1 MTPIRRLSLVLL
13 LALLGGCAGRGDT
26 RADIHADGAAS
37 DTSVAVSTAVTTEP
51 GALAPVT
58 AEPGSVAVGADPADH
73 GLSSFEALDP
83 WQGYNRK
90 AHAFNMT
97 LDRIILRPIAKGYAT
112 VTPTVVRT
120 GVSNF
125 FGNLQQPVS
134 TLNLLLQGKG
144 KDAGKSLGRFLL
156 NLTLGLGGL
165 LDVATQAGIPDYSKD
180 FGQTFAAWG
189 WGESRYLV
197 LPIFGPGTV
206 RDGLGKG
213 VNTTVSPI
221 SWFAEKNGAEYSVLY
236 GVDARAR
243 ALPAEA
249 FLKGAPDEYLLIRDA
264 YLQRRRCQ
272 VTDCSEDVPDYLN
285 PDYEFEIPDFDTL
298 RR

>member
-1 MTPIRRLSLVLL
+1 MSALPRYSLILL
-13 LALLGGCAGRGDT
+13 LALLTACANNGGT
-26 RADIHADGAAS
+26 RADAPPPAASAAVAQADGAAADDATVS
-37 DTSVAVSTAVTTEP
+37 D
-51 GALAPVT
+51 GA
-58 AEPGSVAVGADPADH
+58 GHD
-73 GLSSFEALDP
+73 LSSFEALDP
-83 WQGYNRK
+83 WQPFNRK
-90 AHAFNMT
+90 AHAFNSV
-97 LDRIILRPIAKGYAT
+97 LDKVILRPVAKGYAT
-112 VTPTVVRT
+112 VTPKIVRK

-125 FGNLQQPVS
+125 FGNLQQPVT
-134 TLNLLLQGKG
+134 TLNLLLQGHG
-144 KDAGKSLGRFLL
+144 KDAGKSFGRFLI
-156 NLTLGLGGL
+156 NLTLGLGGI
-165 LDVATQAGIPDYSKD
+165 LDPATDAGIPYYDQD

-189 WGESRYLV
+189 WKDSRYLV

-221 SWFAEKNGAEYSVLY
+221 SWFAEENGAEYSVLY
-236 GVDARAR
+236 GVDARAS

-272 VTDCSEDVPDYLN
+272 VSDCSEDVPDYLN

>member
-1 MTPIRRLSLVLL
+1 MTLIRRSASLALV
-13 LALLGGCAGRGDT
+13 LALLAGCAGNGGT
-26 RADIHADGAAS
+26 RADVPAAPGTPAAVAQAQDSPAGAVAAADSGN
-37 DTSVAVSTAVTTEP
+37 
-51 GALAPVT
+51 
-58 AEPGSVAVGADPADH
+58 H

-83 WQGYNRK
+83 WQPFNRK
-90 AHAFNMT
+90 AHAFNSV
-97 LDRIILRPIAKGYAT
+97 LDKIILRPVAKGYAT
-112 VTPTVVRT
+112 VTPKIVRK

-125 FGNLQQPVS
+125 FGNLQQPVT
-134 TLNLLLQGKG
+134 TLNLLLQGHG
-144 KDAGKSLGRFLL
+144 KDAGKSFGRFLM
-156 NLTLGLGGL
+156 NLTLGLGGI
-165 LDVATQAGIPDYSKD
+165 LDPATDAGIPYYDQD
-180 FGQTFAAWG
+180 FGQTFAVWG
-189 WGESRYLV
+189 WEDSRYLV

-221 SWFAEKNGAEYSVLY
+221 SWFAEENGAEYSILY
-236 GVDARAR
+236 GVDARAS

-272 VTDCSEDVPDYLN
+272 VSDCSEDVPDYLN

>member
-1 MTPIRRLSLVLL
+1 MSPSPRYALLLLLVLL
-13 LALLGGCAGRGDT
+13 TGCAGKGGT
-26 RADIHADGAAS
+26 RADAPPATPDAAASAEASPDGAAA
-37 DTSVAVSTAVTTEP
+37 VAQS
-51 GALAPVT
+51 
-58 AEPGSVAVGADPADH
+58 ADH
-73 GLSSFEALDP
+73 DLSSFESLDP
-83 WQGYNRK
+83 WQPFNRK
-90 AHAFNMT
+90 MHAFNST
-97 LDRIILRPIAKGYAT
+97 LDRILLRPVAKGYAT
-112 VTPTVVRT
+112 VTPSVIRK

-125 FGNLQQPVS
+125 FGNLQQPIT
-134 TLNLLLQGKG
+134 TLNLLLQGDV

-156 NLTLGLGGL
+156 NLTLGLGGI
-165 LDVATQAGIPDYSKD
+165 LDPATDAGIPYYDKD
-180 FGQTFAAWG
+180 FGQTFAVWG
-189 WGESRYLV
+189 WKESRYLV

-221 SWFAEKNGAEYSVLY
+221 SWWAEKNGAEYSVLY
-236 GVDARAR
+236 GIDARAN

-249 FLKGAPDEYLLIRDA
+249 FLRGASDEYLLIRDA

-272 VTDCSEDVPDYLN
+272 VVDCSEDVPDYLN

>member
-1 MTPIRRLSLVLL
+1 MTSIRRVPLLLLLVLL
-13 LALLGGCAGRGDT
+13 AGCAGRGGT
-26 RADIHADGAAS
+26 RADAATAP
-37 DTSVAVSTAVTTEP
+37 DTPAAAVQAQESTA
-51 GALAPVT
+51 GLAT
-58 AEPGSVAVGADPADH
+58 SAEAGQH
-73 GLSSFEALDP
+73 LSSFEELDP
-83 WQGYNRK
+83 WQGFNRK
-90 AHAFNMT
+90 SHAFNST
-97 LDRIILRPIAKGYAT
+97 LDRIILRPVAKGYAA
-112 VTPTVVRT
+112 VTPRVVRK

-125 FGNLQQPVS
+125 FGNLQQPIT
-134 TLNLLLQGKG
+134 TLNLLLQGQPV
-144 KDAGKSLGRFLL
+144 DAGKSFGRFLM
-156 NLTLGLGGL
+156 NLTLGLGGI
-165 LDVATQAGIPDYSKD
+165 LDPATDAGIPYYDKD
-180 FGQTFAAWG
+180 FGQTFATWG
-189 WGESRYLV
+189 WHDSRYLV

-236 GVDARAR
+236 GVDARAS

-249 FLKGAPDEYLLIRDA
+249 FLKGAEDEYLLIRDA

-285 PDYEFEIPDFDTL
+285 PDYEFEVPDFDTL